1 MAWSDDRLASELGS
15 IGVVARATPTQK
27 LRLVQAARA
36 AGRTIAVTG
45 DGVNDA
51 PALNAA
57 DVAVAMGSGT
67 AVAKGASD
75 LVLSDDSFA
84 TLGFAIREGRRIIA
98 NVQKGLVFLVSTH
111 VALLGFLLIATLAGF
126 SLPLL
131 PLQILWLELFI
142 DLSTSVAFERE
153 PEEPD
158 AMRRRPR
165 PRAIPL
171 LTDTLLVKIAAAGGF
186 SAFAALLIMLNG
198 PADPERARWMAYT
211 VLVVGQA
218 VRAYANRSLTL
229 PLWRLPMNGFLLLAC
244 MLPPI
249 AVQVAIPY
257 LPAWPP
263 PSTPCRW
270 TPWSGWSS
278 LASPSCP
285 RPWPSW
291 CVRRAA
297 ASGWAEPDLGRPGSH
312 PAARIHVRRTS
323 QDAARE
329 SR

>member
-1 MAWSDDRLASELGS
+1 M
-15 IGVVARATPTQK
+15 
-27 LRLVQAARA
+27 QAART

-171 LTDTLLVKIAAAGGF
+171 LTDALLVKITAAGEFLGLRRPAHHAHRAGR
-186 SAFAALLIMLNG
+186 SRAGTLDGLHRPRRRPGRAGLRQSEPDAARLA
-198 PADPERARWMAYT
+198 PADE
-211 VLVVGQA
+211 
-218 VRAYANRSLTL
+218 
-229 PLWRLPMNGFLLLAC
+229 RLPAPGLHGRPSPSR
-244 MLPPI
+244 LPSRTCP
-249 AVQVAIPY
+249 PW
-257 LPAWPP
+257 PA

-270 TPWSGWSS
+270 TPPSGWSS
-278 LASPSCP
+278 SCIALLP
-285 RPWPSW
+285 ATAAQLI
-291 CVRRAA
+291 RAV
-297 ASGWAEPDLGRPGSH
+297 SG
-312 PAARIHVRRTS
+312 
-323 QDAARE
+323 RE
-329 SR
+329 WVG